1 MINAVEEFKNKL
13 TLKNQKVRAD
23 FYEDTYKYFIRL
35 DHYYFKKQGC
45 ISNHEKLRLNQLY
58 NEKCELN
65 QVIKEN
71 TNDKKFKMIRTVIHK
86 YVNYPTYKITMR

>member
-35 DHYYFKKQGC
+35 EHYYFKKQGC
-45 ISNHEKLRLNQLY
+45 ISNHEKTRLNGLY

-71 TNDKKFKMIRTVIHK
+71 DLKMISIEIHK
-86 YVNYPTYKITMR
+86 YVNYPVYEITMR